1 MVDSEKIQQIAGG
14 DHAKS
19 LAAELAPMATQ
30 SPYKQPMTTFLR
42 TDADFDMLGAI
53 EPLLI

>member
-1 MVDSEKIQQIAGG
+1 
-14 DHAKS
+14 
-19 LAAELAPMATQ
+19 MATQ